1 MVTMTGRGPRRE
13 ARVDAMRAVLAR
25 RRRNLLLPTLLLV
38 AVALVAVS
46 ALLYWSAESI
56 NRGNALAQQDL
67 VRSVVQIRK
76 DSLRQLVIDYAWRHD
91 DIARL
96 GQHGSGS
103 SAEDD
108 LPAYLQSAAGIAA
121 GWVMAPGG
129 TARFSFRSE
138 ERRVGKECVSTC
150 RSRWSPYA

>member
-13 ARVDAMRAVLAR
+13 SRVDAMRAVLAR
-25 RRRNLLLPTLLLV
+25 RRRNLLLPILLLV

-103 SAEDD
+103 PAQDD
-108 LPAYLQSAAGIAA
+108 LPAYLQD
-121 GWVMAPGG
+121 
-129 TARFSFRSE
+129 R
-138 ERRVGKECVSTC
+138 KST
-150 RSRWSPYA
+150 RLNSSH